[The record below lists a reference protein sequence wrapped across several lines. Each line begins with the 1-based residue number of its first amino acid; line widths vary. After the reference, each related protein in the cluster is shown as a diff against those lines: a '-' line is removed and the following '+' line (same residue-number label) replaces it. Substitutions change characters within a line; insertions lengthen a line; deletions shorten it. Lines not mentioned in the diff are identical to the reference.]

1 MFTKTPFAPGT
12 EGVWLNLPAEV
23 YHRAPGVS
31 QSTLK
36 EFGEYASPLH
46 YKARKKKVAT
56 ADMEFGTIC
65 HTAVLEPGNLDKAYY
80 IQPEKYPAVIKGK
93 KGEPDSTIA
102 KDWHNGADWCKDWV
116 REHDDRPIIDKER
129 EADIPIIV
137 KRVSALPEF
146 GSALKHGQREVSF
159 FKLDEAT
166 GLLLKCRVDVWAVQS
181 DGDYD
186 GVKWIF
192 DLKKV
197 QSGGASREEFSR
209 SIADFGYHIQAAS
222 YMHIT
227 GAAHFVFVP
236 FDDAEPFDAC
246 QWEIEQADLDA
257 GAFEYRR
264 LLNEF
269 AVCLKSDLWTGYR
282 GGIDKIGLP
291 AYAKKKSTQAQHDAW
306 LAQVAAGGAL

>member
-1 MFTKTPFAPGT
+1 MFTQTPFVPGT

-23 YHRAPGVS
+23 YHRSPGVS

-36 EFGEYASPLH
+36 EFGEYATPLH
-46 YKARKKKVAT
+46 YKARKRKVPT
-56 ADMEFGTIC
+56 EDMEFGTIC
-65 HTAVLEPGNLDKAYY
+65 HTAVLEPGKLAEAYY
-80 IQPEKYPAVIKGK
+80 LEPEVYPALVKGK

-102 KDWHNGADWCKDWV
+102 KKWSNNADWCKDWN
-116 REHDDRPIIDKER
+116 REHDDRPIIDKLR
-129 EADIPIIV
+129 EADIPHIV
-137 KRVSALPEF
+137 KRVSALTEF

-159 FKLDEAT
+159 FKRDEIT
-166 GLLLKCRVDVWAVQS
+166 GLLLKCRTDVFVRDA
-181 DGDYD
+181 DGAD
-186 GVKWIF
+186 WIF

-197 QSGGASREEFSR
+197 QSGGASREEFSK

-222 YMHIT
+222 YMQIT
-227 GAAHFVFVP
+227 GSAHFVFVP

-246 QWEIEQADLDA
+246 QWEVEQADLDA

-269 AVCLKSDLWTGYR
+269 AVCTKNDTWTGYR

-291 AYAKKKSTQAQHDAW
+291 AYAKKKLTQAQHDAW
-306 LAQVAAGGAL
+306 VAQVAAGGAL